1 MATLRYDMTIIL
13 TPKRI
18 PVRVGTK
25 LHAGFTALSE
35 CDGKSYGYFRSLA
48 GGPVGSTKR
57 RFSPSTVIKLAQST
71 GFARL
76 EGIALAALAP
86 KAVEKSYSPVTAP
99 DGSAEV
105 GANGPALNAVRRLVV
120 PDGLSLDRPGI
131 YAWII
136 EGGAV
141 YFGRYTR
148 KSRPLKEYDKNVRR
162 IFLNEPYRPRK
173 PGGFRRIH
181 HALAE
186 AVRDGRDIELR
197 ILENCSPGNLNCRE
211 RHWIASEA
219 RGELNR

>member
-1 MATLRYDMTIIL
+1 MATLRHDMTITL
-13 TPKRI
+13 TSQEI
-18 PVRVGTK
+18 PVRAGTK
-25 LHAGFTALSE
+25 LYAGFTALSE

-57 RFSPSTVIKLAQST
+57 RFSPSTVIKLARST

-76 EGIALAALAP
+76 EGIAPAASAP

-99 DGSAEV
+99 DGSAELP
-105 GANGPALNAVRRLVV
+105 ANGPALNAVRRLVV
-120 PDGLSLDRPGI
+120 PDGLSLERPGI
-131 YAWII
+131 YAWMI

-141 YFGRYTR
+141 YIGRYTR

-173 PGGFRRIH
+173 PTGFRHIH
-181 HALAE
+181 HALAQ

-197 ILENCSPGNLNCRE
+197 ILENCSPDKLNYRE
-211 RHWIASEA
+211 RHWIASTA
-219 RGELNR
+219 RGGLNR